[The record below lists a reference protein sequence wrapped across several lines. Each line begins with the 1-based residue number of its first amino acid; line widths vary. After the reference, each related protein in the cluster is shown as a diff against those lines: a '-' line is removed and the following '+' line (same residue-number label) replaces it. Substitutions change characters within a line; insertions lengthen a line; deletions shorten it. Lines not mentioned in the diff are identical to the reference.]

1 MSLRGGQQVRLPEG
15 HGRERGGPG
24 RECKA
29 VRRVPAQTMPF
40 RHLPKGVDSEVCLSA
55 KSRRQEPLGSGGAV
69 PERGFLCAKGTEPGT
84 PGTPAGTPG
93 QPPFGTGGL
102 CFNRMSGWGK
112 AVQKQKK
119 PNRTHIK
126 SLFSAL
132 AGVLSCR
139 APLLLPPQFRGWFGC
154 SLCLFP
160 GRGAGRAAKKLGNLP
175 RAPSG
180 SGCDRARL
188 LLSFLFPSFSLS
200 FSPSQQRHIETSP
213 AANEWGF
220 VPLRVRRAPSWG
232 HGEPVPGI
240 QPTGAHTALC
250 SRLPPNTPAEN
261 GNKN

>member
-1 MSLRGGQQVRLPEG
+1 MFACPPRAGGRS
-15 HGRERGGPG
+15 R
-24 RECKA
+24 
-29 VRRVPAQTMPF
+29 
-40 RHLPKGVDSEVCLSA
+40 SA
-55 KSRRQEPLGSGGAV
+55 AAGQSRSGGSSVRQGRNPGHPGHPQEHQASL
-69 PERGFLCAKGTEPGT
+69 PSARAGFVL
-84 PGTPAGTPG
+84 
-93 QPPFGTGGL
+93 TGWVGGGRQL
-102 CFNRMSGWGK
+102 N
-112 AVQKQKK
+112 KQKT

-139 APLLLPPQFRGWFGC
+139 APLLLPPQFRGGFSC

-160 GRGAGRAAKKLGNLP
+160 GRGAGRAAKKLGNPP

-220 VPLRVRRAPSWG
+220 VPLRVRRAPSCG

-240 QPTGAHTALC
+240 EPTGAHTALC